1 VSSLGGQSSDCL
13 GLSGRSNEGVD
24 AGGGGVD
31 HLVGKSKREL
41 RKSFFN
47 FVSMREEERKMTE
60 KLESSKLITFKQKKK
75 VYKNVYVLV
84 VAIFEL

>member
-1 VSSLGGQSSDCL
+1 MSSLGGQSSDCL
-13 GLSGRSNEGVD
+13 GLSERSNEGVD

-47 FVSMREEERKMTE
+47 FVSMREEERR
-60 KLESSKLITFKQKKK
+60 
-75 VYKNVYVLV
+75 
-84 VAIFEL
+84 